1 MNLYLDELPVF
12 EKIAAEVDLP
22 ENAAQWPQEITQE
35 LYKQAPYV
43 ADFQPDVNMEAV
55 NAEQGY
61 GFGHF
66 EVQNKTEVPDNATP
80 EQEKQIGVSRVRIP
94 IIVKDFKLLPF
105 DVLVTE
111 ESKMWPLT
119 EDRLRQALF
128 RPQAFDVTSQT
139 PGDQS
144 MVGQLY
150 PPYRQNY
157 GLGGEGGGMGEKMGS
172 ALEQYLKKEAEAK
185 NTQDIAARIASA
197 LDIPAKKANVN
208 AYPLDTLGVDREELK
223 KTAYTAPELIA
234 FLNALGSPVEGGIK
248 GRREARELGASTLE
262 GAVRGSLGSLAGA
275 SLGALGG
282 GVVGHGVGLLAE
294 HAPGLTHHA
303 GAFEPVG
310 MVLGGNYFKGK
321 GYDLAMSPVRE
332 RAREKASRDGEK
344 TGAVTHPVSDAA
356 LGLKVKDVVPKVKVR
371 ENKSDTEKTS
381 SLLSAIQHTVY
392 AGDYDH
398 VSGQIEKHATAYLSH
413 KHYTKDALRKL
424 ASISPVTLEDR
435 FNEYAPALVPTAMQ
449 LERSRDGYVVKTA
462 SNVAW
467 RPVHQDIGRGDA
479 VRMFGEKIV
488 LAADMSGAVTIEEGP
503 GVQEAVDAQDADAP
517 SVDVPDVSALGGVR
531 AAGQYKVQTTDGRDL
546 VGFVIPG
553 LVDIDGSHV
562 SVSLFTNGTEFAL
575 QQDIA
580 GEQAEAGVF
589 LPEGNP
595 RGKGFFYRQTGED
608 VEATVPLQILSSAGG
623 EGFIAQTFDGR
634 DVRVVIQ
641 PNVRRVVGMEGTMI
655 LPEGFRWCPTG
666 DAEVQ
671 LVGEQENFSK
681 QSSAAR
687 KFASVTVRAGSE
699 DSFSFDGIPVHKLA
713 SAERSFLSYNDALF
727 LLAGLGTDTKYGA
740 TKLAES
746 LAFSTPVEVRVGRHI
761 TPMEEAVQDSHK
773 TASALLAKIPNLKV
787 DLVKEAAFVP
797 DPVAVDTILSL
808 GFINPENLRTF
819 VGYLPKIE
827 SVVSKLC
834 ELLVA
839 SRLGV
844 KDLPV
849 GALEKTV
856 KMLEDVVQGLKTMAF
871 VYMGGAA

>member
-248 GRREARELGASTLE
+248 GRREARELGA
-262 GAVRGSLGSLAGA
+262 
-275 SLGALGG
+275 
-282 GVVGHGVGLLAE
+282 
-294 HAPGLTHHA
+294 
-303 GAFEPVG
+303 
-310 MVLGGNYFKGK
+310 
-321 GYDLAMSPVRE
+321 
-332 RAREKASRDGEK
+332 KASRDGEK

-467 RPVHQDIGRGDA
+467 RPIHQDIGRGDA

-871 VYMGGAA
+871 VDMGGAA